1 MHLKRWITSVVAVPL
16 LVLLIY
22 KGGESL
28 FALFIGILCVFALV
42 EYFRLVFTEKIFGII
57 PLLGFFIGPA
67 IIFAA
72 RANSSEIISGLIT
85 INMIAAGFISVLRYK
100 FDSSVLDI
108 ISKQVQGIIYIPL
121 LLSYLVLIRN
131 GIDGISWIFLLL
143 CVVFAGDT
151 GAYYIGSYF
160 GRHKLCPAVSPGKT
174 IEGSIGGLT
183 ANVAIGALI
192 KSFFMPQLSWGL
204 SILFFILVGIVGQA
218 GDLFESE
225 LKRSGDAKD
234 SGTIFPGH
242 GGVLDRID
250 SLLFAAPLAYLFKEY
265 LLR

>member
-1 MHLKRWITSVVAVPL
+1 
-16 LVLLIY
+16 
-22 KGGESL
+22 
-28 FALFIGILCVFALV
+28 
-42 EYFRLVFTEKIFGII
+42 
-57 PLLGFFIGPA
+57 LGFFIGPA
-67 IIFAA
+67 IVFAA
-72 RANSSEIISGLIT
+72 RANSSEIILGLIT
-85 INMIAAGFISVLRYK
+85 INMIAAGLISLLRYK
-100 FDSSVLDI
+100 LDPSVLDI

-192 KSFFMPQLSWGL
+192 KFFFMPQLSWGL
-204 SILFFILVGIVGQA
+204 SILFFLSVGIVGQA
-218 GDLFESE
+218 GDLFESV

-265 LLR
+265 IFKL

>member
-1 MHLKRWITSVVAVPL
+1 MHLKRWITSLVALPL

-22 KGGESL
+22 KGDESL
-28 FALFIGILCVFALV
+28 FAVSTGILCVFALW
-42 EYFRLVFTEKIFGII
+42 EYFRLVFREKIFGII
-57 PLLGFFIGPA
+57 PFWGFFTGPA

-72 RANSSEIISGLIT
+72 WSNAFEMIAGLIA
-85 INMIAAGFISVLRYK
+85 INIIVVGVSSLRRYK
-100 FDSSVLDI
+100 FDPSVLDI

-131 GIDGISWIFLLL
+131 GLDGVLWIFFLL
-143 CVVFAGDT
+143 CVVYAGDT

-160 GRHKLCPAVSPGKT
+160 GRHKLCPAISPGKT
-174 IEGSIGGLT
+174 IEGAVGGLA
-183 ANVAIGALI
+183 ANVGVGALI
-192 KSFFMPQLSWGL
+192 KSFFMPQFSWGL
-204 SILFFILVGIVGQA
+204 SILFFILVGMAGQA

-225 LKRSGDAKD
+225 LKRSGGVKD

-265 LLR
+265 LLK